1 MLKLQADIED
11 LFYVY
16 AAKYFD
22 FRINDLTKNKSRMR
36 SVAIFE
42 HAPDVITKRP
52 IRLTLSK
59 DATKADKI
67 FIRKLVKAKRDIP
80 FPTEQYLD
88 ALRLVTHEYVF
99 SRSLAKYL
107 HKVESEGI
115 PI

>member
-42 HAPDVITKRP
+42 HAPGVVTKRP

-59 DATKADKI
+59 DTTKAD
-67 FIRKLVKAKRDIP
+67 
-80 FPTEQYLD
+80 
-88 ALRLVTHEYVF
+88 
-99 SRSLAKYL
+99 
-107 HKVESEGI
+107 
-115 PI
+115 